1 MTWYLLGVITGIII
15 GVLIDRDTVYKTVQ
29 KFAKI
34 KVKKSSNISDIIDAS
49 QKLDDIS
56 LSKKELRQRK
66 RQTFLRKK
74 RQIKRENRSK
84 NVSNE

>member
-56 LSKKELRQRK
+56 LSEKELRQRK
-66 RQTFLRKK
+66 RQIR
-74 RQIKRENRSK
+74 RENRSK
-84 NVSNE
+84 VNSNE

>member
-1 MTWYLLGVITGIII
+1 MIWYLLGVITGIII

-34 KVKKSSNISDIIDAS
+34 KVKKSSNITDIIDAS

-66 RQTFLRKK
+66 RQK
-74 RQIKRENRSK
+74 RRENRSK
-84 NVSNE
+84 LNSNE

>member
-1 MTWYLLGVITGIII
+1 MIWYLLGVITGIII

-34 KVKKSSNISDIIDAS
+34 KVKKSSNISDLIDAN

-56 LSKKELRQRK
+56 LSKKESRQR
-66 RQTFLRKK
+66 K

-84 NVSNE
+84 LKRNER